1 MTRVLA
7 LWAIALTLI
16 VTLAS
21 STNTTRQALAEND
34 RSTVQDLPPGQWTLG
49 IQPAKKR
56 GRVVDLSSVASS
68 LSEGLGV
75 TDFTVENRSKQGV
88 AGVKIGWR
96 LFETSARE
104 TTLLKGETPRFL
116 AVSLTAGKRRIVKY
130 PVVSF
135 GGIYRSLLNGKRE
148 LDGNYR
154 IELWV
159 SDVRFIDETRG
170 QGTTASLDVKKAHAS
185 IDFVVVKTEPAP
197 PLIDDELGCPDQAC
211 VYDYNQQCYR
221 CTYES
226 GGTCGFRDC
235 RNCANGRCPGLIQ

>member
-1 MTRVLA
+1 MIRGLVLSV
-7 LWAIALTLI
+7 IALVLI
-16 VTLAS
+16 VTLTS
-21 STNTTRQALAEND
+21 STGTTRQALAEND
-34 RSTVQDLPPGQWTLG
+34 RSTVQNLPPGHWMLG

-68 LSEGLGV
+68 LSDGLGV
-75 TDFTVENRSKQGV
+75 TDVLLENRSKQGI

-96 LFETSARE
+96 LFETSARD
-104 TTLLKGETPRFL
+104 TTLLKGETPKFL
-116 AVSLTAGKRRIVKY
+116 AVSLTAGERRIVKY

-135 GGIYRSLLNGKRE
+135 AKIYRPLLHGKRE

-159 SDVRFIDETRG
+159 SDVRFTDETRG
-170 QGTTASLDVKKAHAS
+170 QGPAASVNVKKAHAS
-185 IDFVVVKTEPAP
+185 VDFVTVKSEPAP
-197 PLIDDELGCPDQAC
+197 PPVDDELGCQDQAC

-226 GGTCGFRDC
+226 GGTCGWRDC
-235 RNCANGRCPGLIQ
+235 RNCANGRCPGLIE

>member
-1 MTRVLA
+1 MTRVSVLS
-7 LWAIALTLI
+7 AIALTLI
-16 VTLAS
+16 VTLTS
-21 STNTTRQALAEND
+21 STGPTGQALAKND
-34 RSTVQDLPPGQWTLG
+34 RSTVQDLPPGNWMLG

-75 TDFTVENRSKQGV
+75 TDFILENRSKQRV

-96 LFETSARE
+96 LFDTSARGA
-104 TTLLKGETPRFL
+104 TLLKGETPKFL
-116 AVSLTAGKRRIVKY
+116 SVSLTAGERRIVKY

-135 GGIYRSLLNGKRE
+135 AGIYGALLNGNRE

-159 SDVRFIDETRG
+159 SDVRYTADTRE
-170 QGTTASLDVKKAHAS
+170 QGNAASLNVKKAHAS
-185 IDFVVVKTEPAP
+185 VDFVVVKSEPASP
-197 PLIDDELGCPDQAC
+197 PIDDELGCPDQAC

-235 RNCANGRCPGLIQ
+235 RNCANGRCPGLIT

>member
-1 MTRVLA
+1 MTRALVLSAMA
-7 LWAIALTLI
+7 LMLI
-16 VTLAS
+16 VTLTT
-21 STNTTRQALAEND
+21 STGTTRQAFAKDD
-34 RSTVQDLPPGQWTLG
+34 RATVQDLPPGNWMLG
-49 IQPAKKR
+49 IQPAKTR

-75 TDFTVENRSKQGV
+75 TDLILENRSKQGV

-96 LFETSARE
+96 VFETSARG
-104 TTLLKGETPRFL
+104 TTLLKGETPKFL
-116 AVSLTAGKRRIVKY
+116 AVSLTAGERRIVKY

-135 GGIYRSLLNGKRE
+135 AKIYRPLLHGKRE
-148 LDGNYR
+148 LAGNYK

-159 SDVRFIDETRG
+159 SDVRYTPEIRE
-170 QGTTASLDVKKAHAS
+170 QGAATSLNVKKAHAS
-185 IDFVVVKTEPAP
+185 VDFVVVKSEPAP
-197 PLIDDELGCPDQAC
+197 PPIDDELGCPDQAC

-235 RNCANGRCPGLIQ
+235 RNCANGRCPGLIE